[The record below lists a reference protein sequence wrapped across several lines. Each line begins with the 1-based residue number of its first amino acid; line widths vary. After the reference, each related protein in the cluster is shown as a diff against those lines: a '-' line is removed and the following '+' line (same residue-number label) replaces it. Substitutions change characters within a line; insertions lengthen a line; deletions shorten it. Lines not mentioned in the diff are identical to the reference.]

1 MVMNLI
7 ICSLDTLRAD
17 HLSCLGNGRGLT
29 PNLDRIASEGALFS
43 QTYATDIPTQPS
55 HTALFTGKFG
65 INSGIVSHFHPAAYL
80 PEETLWLPSMLRRNG
95 YVTGAVDHLF
105 AMKDWF
111 IRGYD
116 DYMPPPGRSRSPGSV
131 INSIGLPWVSEH
143 KEQDFFLFLH
153 FWDAHIPY
161 VPPTPYK
168 ERYSHGTA
176 GRIDPDITA
185 KLEGRPSYP
194 LFKQNLYDFLD
205 AMPNLDYIADLYDAE
220 VAYLDF
226 EIGRIFQHLEAEGL
240 LEDTM
245 VVLFGDHG
253 ENMTEHD
260 AWFDHAGL
268 YDSVTHVPLIMW
280 APGRIPAVESSAMVT
295 LTDVMP
301 TILEAMD
308 LPGADGIDGRSLFPL
323 MRGETAGHR
332 DAVMLSEA
340 TWQAA
345 RGVRTPDWKYIRFLQ
360 TTIYGRDGVELYDLA
375 DDPHE
380 QVNVADRHP
389 EVVAQL
395 GDRLNHWVSAQLGG
409 RPDPM
414 HSVLDAGLPAV
425 ARLNDVI
432 AGLTRPRNDVPTP
445 TEPGPSPL
453 ADPAGAG
460 HGPAGVG
467 VMAAGAVVGAGVGS
481 AVGAATRATT
491 GTAADG
497 AAVASGAAAAAGA
510 TAASDHLDP
519 GTAATRPPSGPGAV
533 MTSTPHGAAPPA
545 APGATPTA
553 APGTV
558 TTTTD
563 PPPTAPPGDGGRF
576 APRNPHRSR
585 LRGARGVVV
594 GALVVG
600 AMVVLGTAVN
610 DLLLS
615 SPLSAAGV
623 VEPTEDAQLN
633 MPTTGTVSAISV
645 HVGEVVHAG
654 QVLATQDTSAVDA
667 RLAADQA
674 KLTADQATLAQEHT
688 GGQPTQVQQLQDQVA
703 AAQTALSS
711 AQQKFDGLTATT
723 DAQVSAAQAKIR
735 TDQTLLV
742 SDQQAYQDDIP
753 ECTSATPPATCGS
766 DQRQVQVDQ
775 GNLTS
780 DQDALAQA
788 QADQQAQLTTSQAG
802 VAQAAAA
809 VTTAQATLTAGNAPA
824 TAEQVAATQ
833 AAIQQDDAAIA
844 ADQGKMAQSVVTA
857 PFAGVVTAINGTV
870 GEVVSSQGVRQAT
883 SPAALTPSQTTG
895 IQIFPQGPQSGS
907 TSAPTYAAL
916 ITLDSARN
924 QMVVQVPETSI
935 GQVHVG
941 QRASATLPAVPG
953 TTLTVEVSQIE
964 RTPVTQ
970 SGETYFRVDLVTLA
984 RGDHT
989 LSYTPD
995 HTDLTS
1001 VPTPGQL
1008 AGFTVDV
1015 SF

>member
-1 MVMNLI
+1 VNLL

-29 PNLDRIASEGALFS
+29 PNLDRIAGEGALFR

-80 PEETLWLPSMLRRNG
+80 PEETLWLPSELRRNG

-131 INSIGLPWVSEH
+131 INGIGLPWVSEH

-161 VPPTPYK
+161 VPPSPFK
-168 ERYSHGTA
+168 ERYTHGTS

-240 LEDTM
+240 LEDTL

-268 YDSVTHVPLIMW
+268 YDSVTHVPLLMW
-280 APGRIPAVESSAMVT
+280 APGVIPVCDSDAQVT
-295 LTDVMP
+295 LTDVLP
-301 TILEAMD
+301 TVLEALG
-308 LPGADGIDGRSLFPL
+308 LPEADGIDGRSLFPL
-323 MRGETAGHR
+323 MRGETTTHR
-332 DAVMLSEA
+332 EHVMLSEA

-345 RGVRTPDWKYIRFLQ
+345 RGVRTPEWKYIKFLQ

-375 DDPHE
+375 ADPHE
-380 QVNVADRHP
+380 QVNVADQHP
-389 EVVAQL
+389 EVVTEL
-395 GDRLNHWVSAQLGG
+395 GDRLQHWVSAQLAG

-432 AGLTRPRNDVPTP
+432 AGLSRPRHDVPTP
-445 TEPGPSPL
+445 TDPGPGL
-453 ADPAGAG
+453 V
-460 HGPAGVG
+460 PAGV
-467 VMAAGAVVGAGVGS
+467 AA
-481 AVGAATRATT
+481 
-491 GTAADG
+491 
-497 AAVASGAAAAAGA
+497 AAVGAAAAA
-510 TAASDHLDP
+510 DHLDP
-519 GTAATRPPSGPGAV
+519 GNPADTSGGTRDGAPDATTGDRSTGEAHGDDDGHGPSE
-533 MTSTPHGAAPPA
+533 
-545 APGATPTA
+545 
-553 APGTV
+553 
-558 TTTTD
+558 
-563 PPPTAPPGDGGRF
+563 PPTGAPPGDGGRF
-576 APRNPHRSR
+576 APANPHARR

-594 GALVVG
+594 GTL
-600 AMVVLGTAVN
+600 VLGAAVLLGVAVDN
-610 DLLLS
+610 LLLGNQ
-615 SPLSAAGV
+615 LSATGV
-623 VEPTEDAQLN
+623 VQPTLDAQLN
-633 MPTTGTVSAISV
+633 LPSTGPITSIQV

-654 QVLATQDTSAVDA
+654 QVLASQDTSALEA
-667 RLAADQA
+667 RLAADRSDLA
-674 KLTADQATLAQEHT
+674 ADQATLAGQEA
-688 GGQPTQVQQLQDQVA
+688 GGQPTQVRQLQDQVA
-703 AAQTALSS
+703 AAEAALSA
-711 AQQKFDGLTATT
+711 AQQKAAGTQSTTGTAVT
-723 DAQVSAAQAKIR
+723 AAQAQV
-735 TDQTLLV
+735 TTEEALQA
-742 SDQQAYQDDIP
+742 SDQQTYQDDIP
-753 ECTSATPPATCGS
+753 ACTSATPPTYCAA
-766 DQRQVQVDQ
+766 DQRQVQVDD
-775 GNLTS
+775 GTLTADRNALAEAVAEQQS
-780 DQDALAQA
+780 QVTAAQDAV
-788 QADQQAQLTTSQAG
+788 D
-802 VAQAAAA
+802 QAAAA
-809 VTTAQATLTAGNAPA
+809 VTTAQATLASGSAPA
-824 TAEQVAATQ
+824 TPQAIAGTL
-833 AAIQQDDAAIA
+833 AAIQRDQAAIA
-844 ADQGKMAQSVVTA
+844 ADQSKLAQAQVVA
-857 PFAGVVTAINGTV
+857 PFAGVVSAVNGSV

-883 SPAALTPSQTTG
+883 APPALSQSETTG
-895 IQIFPQGPQSGS
+895 IQIFPQGPQTGSGS
-907 TSAPTYAAL
+907 SSPAYAAL
-916 ITLDSARN
+916 ITLDSLQN

-935 GQVHVG
+935 GDIHVG
-941 QRASATLPAVPG
+941 QKATATLPAVPG
-953 TTLTVEVSQIE
+953 STLSVEVSTIE

-970 SGETYFRVDLVTLA
+970 AGQTYYRVDLVTTSK
-984 RGDHT
+984 GTHT
-989 LSYTPD
+989 LSYDANDPAV
-995 HTDLTS
+995 TS
-1001 VPTPGQL
+1001 VPTPGKL

>member
-1 MVMNLI
+1 MNLV

-80 PEETLWLPSMLRRNG
+80 PEETLWLPSIMRRNG

-131 INSIGLPWVSEH
+131 INGIGLPWVSEH
-143 KEQDFFLFLH
+143 KERDFFLFLH

-161 VPPTPYK
+161 VPPSPFK

-268 YDSVTHVPLIMW
+268 YDSVTHVPLVMW
-280 APGRIPAVESSAMVT
+280 APGRVPAMESSAMVT

-301 TILEAMD
+301 TILEALG
-308 LPGADGIDGRSLFPL
+308 LPEAEGIDGRSLFPL
-323 MRGETAGHR
+323 MRGEAAAHR

-345 RGVRTPDWKYIRFLQ
+345 RGVRTPDWKYIKFLQ

-375 DDPHE
+375 NDPDE
-380 QVNVADRHP
+380 QVNVADQHP
-389 EVVAQL
+389 EVVAEL

-445 TEPGPSPL
+445 IEPGPSPT
-453 ADPAGAG
+453 
-460 HGPAGVG
+460 AGV
-467 VMAAGAVVGAGVGS
+467 AAAAVVGAGAG
-481 AVGAATRATT
+481 
-491 GTAADG
+491 
-497 AAVASGAAAAAGA
+497 VAGGPGGEGLAAGLVP
-510 TAASDHLDP
+510 SDHLDP
-519 GTAATRPPSGPGAV
+519 R
-533 MTSTPHGAAPPA
+533 
-545 APGATPTA
+545 
-553 APGTV
+553 
-558 TTTTD
+558 
-563 PPPTAPPGDGGRF
+563 PPGDGGRF
-576 APRNPHRSR
+576 APHNSHERR
-585 LRGARGVVV
+585 LRGARG
-594 GALVVG
+594 LVVG
-600 AMVVLGTAVN
+600 TVVLGAAVLLGVAVK

-615 SPLSAAGV
+615 GPLSAAGV
-623 VEPTEDAQLN
+623 VQPALDAQLN
-633 MPTTGTVSAISV
+633 MPTTGTVTSIPV
-645 HVGEVVHAG
+645 HVGEEVKAG
-654 QVLATQDTSAVDA
+654 QVLASQDTTALDA
-667 RLAADQA
+667 SLVADQA
-674 KLTADQATLAQEHT
+674 KLTSDQVTLAQEQA
-688 GGQPTQVQQLQDQVA
+688 GGQPAEVQQLQDQVA
-703 AAQTALSS
+703 AAQTQLST
-711 AQQKFDGLTATT
+711 AQQKLSGTSATT
-723 DAQVSAAQAKIR
+723 DTTVAAAQAQIH
-735 TDQTLLV
+735 TDQELLA
-742 SDQQAYQDDIP
+742 SDQQTYQDDIP
-753 ECTSATPPATCGS
+753 ECVSATPPASCGS
-766 DQRQVQVDQ
+766 DERQVQVDQ
-775 GNLTS
+775 GNLTA
-780 DQDALAQA
+780 DQDALDQA
-788 QADQQAQLTTSQAG
+788 QADQQSQVTAAQDAVNQAAAG
-802 VAQAAAA
+802 VA
-809 VTTAQATLTAGNAPA
+809 TAQAALVAGSAPA
-824 TAEQVAATQ
+824 TPEQIAATQ
-833 AAIQQDDAAIA
+833 AAIQQDEAAIA
-844 ADQGKMAQSVVTA
+844 SDKDKLADAVVTA
-857 PFAGVVTAINGTV
+857 PFTGIVTAINGTV
-870 GEVVSSQGVRQAT
+870 GEVASSNGVRQAT
-883 SPAALTPSQTTG
+883 SPQSLPQSETTG
-895 IQIFPQGPQSGS
+895 IQLFPQGPQSGN
-907 TSAPTYAAL
+907 TSSPSSAAL
-916 ITLDSARN
+916 ITLDSVQN

-935 GQVHVG
+935 GQVRVG
-941 QRASATLPAVPG
+941 EKATATLPAEPDS
-953 TTLTVEVSQIE
+953 TLPVVVSEIQ

-970 SGETYFRVDLVTLA
+970 GNETYFLVDLVTLA
-984 RGDHT
+984 RGDRT
-989 LSYTPD
+989 LSYDPGRTE
-995 HTDLTS
+995 LTS

>member
-1 MVMNLI
+1 MNLI

-43 QTYATDIPTQPS
+43 QTFATDIPTQPS

-161 VPPTPYK
+161 VPPSPYK

-226 EIGRIFQHLEAEGL
+226 EIGRVFEHLESEGL

-301 TILEAMD
+301 TVLETLE
-308 LPGADGIDGRSLFPL
+308 LPAADGIDGRSLFPL
-323 MRGETAGHR
+323 MRGEVQDHR

-375 DDPHE
+375 NDPHE

-395 GDRLNHWVSAQLGG
+395 GGRLDHWVSAQLGG
-409 RPDPM
+409 RADPM

-445 TEPGPSPL
+445 IEPGPSPL
-453 ADPAGAG
+453 SGPDGGGHDRGAG
-460 HGPAGVG
+460 TGAG
-467 VMAAGAVVGAGVGS
+467 VVGAGV
-481 AVGAATRATT
+481 VGAGVVSAGVVSA
-491 GTAADG
+491 GVGLAAG
-497 AAVASGAAAAAGA
+497 AALGAGAGAGAGAAAAAVPGA
-510 TAASDHLDP
+510 AAAATDPASGAAVAAGTAAASDHLDP
-519 GTAATRPPSGPGAV
+519 GVPPGPLAGGPGAGGPV
-533 MTSTPHGAAPPA
+533 ITP
-545 APGATPTA
+545 
-553 APGTV
+553 
-558 TTTTD
+558 
-563 PPPTAPPGDGGRF
+563 PPGDGGRF
-576 APRNPHRSR
+576 APRNPHASR

-600 AMVVLGTAVN
+600 ALAVLGTAVN

-623 VEPTEDAQLN
+623 VEPSQDAQLN
-633 MPTTGTVSAISV
+633 MPTTGTISAIDV
-645 HVGEVVHAG
+645 KVGEVVHAG
-654 QVLATQDTSAVDA
+654 QVLATQDSSAVDA
-667 RLAADQA
+667 RLTADQA
-674 KLTADQATLAQEHT
+674 KLTADQAALTQEHA

-703 AAQTALSS
+703 AAQTGQSA
-711 AQQKFDGLTATT
+711 AQQKLAGVTATT
-723 DAQVSAAQAKIR
+723 DAAVAAAQAKIT
-735 TDQTLLV
+735 TDQALLA
-742 SDQQAYQDDIP
+742 SDRQTYQDDIP
-753 ECTSATPPATCGS
+753 ECTSAAPPANCAS

-780 DQDALAQA
+780 DQDALNQA
-788 QADQQAQLTTSQAG
+788 RADQQSQLSSAQAAVT
-802 VAQAAAA
+802 QAAAA
-809 VTTAQATLTAGNAPA
+809 VTTAQATMAAGNAPA
-824 TAEQVAATQ
+824 TAEQVAATE
-833 AAIQQDDAAIA
+833 AAIQQDQAAIA
-844 ADQGKMAQSVVTA
+844 ADKGKMTQAVVTA
-857 PFAGVVTAINGTV
+857 PFTGVVTAINGTV
-870 GEVVSSQGVRQAT
+870 GEVVTSQGVRQAT
-883 SPAALTPSQTTG
+883 APASLAPSQTTG
-895 IQIFPQGPQSGS
+895 IQLFPQGPQSGA

-916 ITLDSARN
+916 ITLDSAQN

-935 GQVHVG
+935 GRVHVG

-953 TTLTVEVSQIE
+953 TSLTVQVSQIE

-970 SGETYFRVDLVTLA
+970 SGQTYYRVDLVTLA

-989 LSYTPD
+989 LSYTPGR
-995 HTDLTS
+995 TDFTS

-1008 AGFTVDV
+1008 SGFTVDV

>member
-1 MVMNLI
+1 MNLI

-80 PEETLWLPSMLRRNG
+80 PEETLWLPSLLRRNG

-131 INSIGLPWVSEH
+131 INGIGLPWVTEH
-143 KEQDFFLFLH
+143 KERDFFLFLH

-161 VPPTPYK
+161 VPPSPYK

-176 GRIDPDITA
+176 GRIDPDIGA

-226 EIGRIFQHLEAEGL
+226 EIGRIFQHLELEGL

-268 YDSVTHVPLIMW
+268 YDSVTHVPLILW

-301 TILEAMD
+301 TILETVG
-308 LPGADGIDGRSLFPL
+308 LPAADGIDGRSLFPL
-323 MRGETAGHR
+323 MRGETAAHR

-345 RGVRTPDWKYIRFLQ
+345 RGVRTPEWKYIRFLQ

-375 DDPHE
+375 NDPHE
-380 QVNVADRHP
+380 QVNVAEHHP

-395 GDRLNHWVSAQLGG
+395 GDRLDHWVSAQLGG

-445 TEPGPSPL
+445 IEPGPSPL
-453 ADPAGAG
+453 DGPSATPGAADTAGA
-460 HGPAGVG
+460 
-467 VMAAGAVVGAGVGS
+467 AAAVGAG
-481 AVGAATRATT
+481 AAS
-491 GTAADG
+491 G
-497 AAVASGAAAAAGA
+497 AAVAAGAA
-510 TAASDHLDP
+510 AASDHLDP
-519 GTAATRPPSGPGAV
+519 GTAVPGTAV
-533 MTSTPHGAAPPA
+533 PGTA
-545 APGATPTA
+545 APGAA
-553 APGTV
+553 APGAAAPGAAVLGAAAVAPGDAAGIDGPDDAGFRASTGPLV
-558 TTTTD
+558 PT
-563 PPPTAPPGDGGRF
+563 PPSGAASPGAPPGDGGRF

-594 GALVVG
+594 GALVLG
-600 AMVVLGTAVN
+600 AAAVLGIAVD

-623 VEPTEDAQLN
+623 VQPAEDAQLN
-633 MPTTGTVSAISV
+633 MPTTGTISSISA

-654 QVLATQDTSAVDA
+654 QVLATQDSSALDA

-674 KLTADQATLAQEHT
+674 KLTADQATLTQQQA

-703 AAQTALSS
+703 AAQTQLAS
-711 AQQKFDGLTATT
+711 AQQKLGGVTATT
-723 DAQVSAAQAKIR
+723 DTDVASAQAKIR
-735 TDQTLLV
+735 TDQALLA
-742 SDQQAYQDDIP
+742 SDQQTYQDDIP
-753 ECTSATPPATCGS
+753 QCTSATPPASCGT

-780 DQDALAQA
+780 DQHALAQA
-788 QADQQAQLTTSQAG
+788 QADQAAQLTTAQTG
-802 VAQAAAA
+802 VAGASAA
-809 VTTAQATLTAGNAPA
+809 VTTAQAALATGSAPA

-833 AAIQQDDAAIA
+833 AAIQQDQAVIA
-844 ADQGKMAQSVVTA
+844 TDKGKVAQSVVTA
-857 PFAGVVTAINGTV
+857 PFDGVVTAINGTV
-870 GEVVSSQGVRQAT
+870 GEVASSQGVRQST
-883 SPAALTPSQTTG
+883 SPAALTPSRTTG

-907 TSAPTYAAL
+907 ASTPAFAAL
-916 ITLDSARN
+916 ITLDSAQN

-941 QRASATLPAVPG
+941 QRATATLPAVPG
-953 TTLTVEVSQIE
+953 STMTVQVSEIERVPVSQAG
-964 RTPVTQ
+964 Q
-970 SGETYFRVDLVTLA
+970 TYFRVDLVTVA

-989 LSYTPD
+989 LAYTPD
-995 HTDLTS
+995 HTNLTS

>member
-1 MVMNLI
+1 MNLI

-43 QTYATDIPTQPS
+43 QAYATDIPTQPS

-80 PEETLWLPSMLRRNG
+80 PEETPWLPSMLRRNG

-131 INSIGLPWVSEH
+131 INGIGLPWVSEH

-161 VPPTPYK
+161 VPPSPYK

-194 LFKQNLYDFLD
+194 LFKENLYDFLD

-220 VAYLDF
+220 VAYLDY
-226 EIGRIFQHLEAEGL
+226 EIGCIFQHLETEGL

-268 YDSVTHVPLIMW
+268 YDSVTHVPLVMW
-280 APGRIPAVESSAMVT
+280 APGRIPAVASSAMVT

-301 TILEAMD
+301 TILEVLE
-308 LPGADGIDGRSLFPL
+308 LPGADGIDGRSLLPL
-323 MRGETAGHR
+323 LRGETAAHR

-360 TTIYGRDGVELYDLA
+360 TTIYGREGVELYDLA

-380 QVNVADRHP
+380 QVNVADLHP
-389 EVVAQL
+389 EVVAEL
-395 GDRLNHWVSAQLGG
+395 GDRLDHWVSAQLGG
-409 RPDPM
+409 RADPM

-453 ADPAGAG
+453 ADPVAAG
-460 HGPAGVG
+460 HGPPGAGAGALVVG
-467 VMAAGAVVGAGVGS
+467 AVAAGAVAAGAVAAGAVAAGAAATATAASADGAG
-481 AVGAATRATT
+481 AAS
-491 GTAADG
+491 G
-497 AAVASGAAAAAGA
+497 AAVAAGAA
-510 TAASDHLDP
+510 AASDHLDP
-519 GTAATRPPSGPGAV
+519 GTATVQPCAGG
-533 MTSTPHGAAPPA
+533 PA
-545 APGATPTA
+545 AVPTPTI
-553 APGTV
+553 APTPV
-558 TTTTD
+558 
-563 PPPTAPPGDGGRF
+563 APGDGGRF

-594 GALVVG
+594 GALVAG
-600 AMVVLGTAVN
+600 ALVVLGTAVN

-633 MPTTGTVSAISV
+633 MPTTGTISGIDV

-667 RLAADQA
+667 RLTADQA
-674 KLTADQATLAQEHT
+674 KLTADQATLAQEHA

-703 AAQTALSS
+703 AAQTAQSS
-711 AQQKFDGLTATT
+711 AQQKLDGVTATT
-723 DAQVSAAQAKIR
+723 DAEVSAAQAKIR
-735 TDQTLLV
+735 TDQSLLT
-742 SDQQAYQDDIP
+742 SDQQTYQDDIP

-780 DQDALAQA
+780 DQDALSQA
-788 QADQQAQLTTSQAG
+788 QADQQSQLTVAQAG

-824 TAEQVAATQ
+824 TAEQVAATE

-844 ADQGKMAQSVVTA
+844 ADRGKMAQSVVTA
-857 PFAGVVTAINGTV
+857 PFDGVVTAVNGTD
-870 GEVVSSQGVRQAT
+870 GEIVSSEGVRQAT
-883 SPAALTPSQTTG
+883 SPAALAPSQTTG

-916 ITLDSARN
+916 ITLDSAQN

-935 GQVHVG
+935 SQVRVG
-941 QRASATLPAVPG
+941 QRASATLPAEPG
-953 TTLTVEVSQIE
+953 TTLTAVVSQIE
-964 RTPVTQ
+964 PTPVTQ
-970 SGETYFRVDLVTLA
+970 SGETYFRVDLVTVA

-989 LSYTPD
+989 LSYTPG
-995 HTDLTS
+995 HTELAS

-1008 AGFTVDV
+1008 SGFTVDV